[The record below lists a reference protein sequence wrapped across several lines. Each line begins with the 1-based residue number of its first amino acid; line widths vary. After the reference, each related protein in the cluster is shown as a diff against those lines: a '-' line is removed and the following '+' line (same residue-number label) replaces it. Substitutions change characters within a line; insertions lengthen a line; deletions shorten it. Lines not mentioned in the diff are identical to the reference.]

1 MPLAPT
7 KCFCFCCKSFKYLK
21 VADTQDT
28 PDPFVRRLLFPGCCE
43 ELQQSIWQVEWLVV
57 LPYSVHDDDEE
68 EECYYW
74 IMTSSTTLRTKLI
87 IISDMIII
95 SFVIISILCPQ
106 AALLYFISKIMQV
119 WTSSRLCDMYQ
130 QCAWICVSC
139 WNTKWQWLKM
149 HIVLLRRFGLLPLIG
164 RQRTRWGLV
173 FLESIKCFLGW
184 WGAYH
189 SLYQAVYVYIQSS
202 ETLIVIHG
210 NPLKSA
216 DLFMTEIG
224 LKGSLIDLV
233 HTQVLGAMSRLWTA
247 EEMYQTLRVDL
258 WSQNS
263 TSTRKV
269 WIKDDQGLFGNARR
283 FALQDM
289 TRPGLPISPPG
300 PWSIQ
305 RHWFR
310 TSGRDGRGQLGR
322 VLFWC
327 ARNGCDDV
335 WWVFTYWHHSLIVD

>member
-28 PDPFVRRLLFPGCCE
+28 PDPFVRGLLFPGCCE

-57 LPYSVHDDDEE
+57 LPYSVHHDDEEEE
-68 EECYYW
+68 EECYYC
-74 IMTSSTTLRTKLI
+74 IMISSTTIRTKLN
-87 IISDMIII
+87 IISDMIIAFFAPKLHYYI
-95 SFVIISILCPQ
+95 
-106 AALLYFISKIMQV
+106 
-119 WTSSRLCDMYQ
+119 SSRLCDMYQ

-233 HTQVLGAMSRLWTA
+233 HTQALGAMSRLWTA

-258 WSQNS
+258 WSQDS
-263 TSTRKV
+263 KSTRKV
-269 WIKDDQGLFGNARR
+269 WIKDVFQVFFGNASR
-283 FALQDM
+283 FALSRHDARLGSQ
-289 TRPGLPISPPG
+289 ISPA
-300 PWSIQ
+300 
-305 RHWFR
+305 
-310 TSGRDGRGQLGR
+310 
-322 VLFWC
+322 
-327 ARNGCDDV
+327 ARPLKPRKALV
-335 WWVFTYWHHSLIVD
+335 

>member
-74 IMTSSTTLRTKLI
+74 IMTSSMTLRTKLI

-95 SFVIISILCPQ
+95 SFVIIGILCPQ

-210 NPLKSA
+210 SPLKSA

-233 HTQVLGAMSRLWTA
+233 HTQVFGAMTVVNCRGDVS
-247 EEMYQTLRVDL
+247 
-258 WSQNS
+258 NS
-263 TSTRKV
+263 
-269 WIKDDQGLFGNARR
+269 
-283 FALQDM
+283 
-289 TRPGLPISPPG
+289 
-300 PWSIQ
+300 
-305 RHWFR
+305 
-310 TSGRDGRGQLGR
+310 
-322 VLFWC
+322 
-327 ARNGCDDV
+327 
-335 WWVFTYWHHSLIVD
+335 